1 MKLPLPQDSEER
13 GQVGIGVLIIFIALV
28 LVAAVA
34 AGVLINTSGMLQSQ
48 AEDTGADAQ
57 AQVSNQI
64 QVVSAT
70 GVVASDDSGVE
81 DVQLVVKKS
90 AGSEPLDLSQAT
102 IQYTSDT
109 ASATLVDANGTGS
122 ASATEFLV
130 GTTDDP
136 TTEATDK
143 VLENGEKLV
152 ITVSGDSLESPNVA
166 AGEEVELQIVDQS
179 GASTIYGVNVPDV
192 LSGKDYVRV

>member
-1 MKLPLPQDSEER
+1 MKLPTTLEDVRDDR

-70 GVVASDDSGVE
+70 GTAIDIDGDSTNDAVGDIE
-81 DVQLVVKKS
+81 LVVKKS
-90 AGSEPLDLSQAT
+90 AGSESLDLSRAT

-109 ASATLVDANGTGS
+109 ASATLNSSDFNVTGDNVLDDGNSRATITVDA
-122 ASATEFLV
+122 AT
-130 GTTDDP
+130 
-136 TTEATDK
+136 
-143 VLENGEKLV
+143 LE
-152 ITVSGDSLESPNVA
+152 TSGGLSQ
-166 AGEEVELQIVDQS
+166 GEEAELQIVDQS

-192 LSGKDYVRV
+192 LSGKTYVRV